1 MDEKLFH
8 KHERLTCQSCGGSGV
23 DCSWCDG
30 TGTRPRRMDGYYI
43 GFEPT
48 GNFAID
54 KILGAVAC
62 AGKAYHHTDSWNDET
77 NPYDDHAG
85 RDPNEWIQNAANEAA
100 ALFKK
105 NTTQSESE

>member
-1 MDEKLFH
+1 MSKAIHH
-8 KHERLTCQSCGGSGV
+8 KVEQLICVSCGGNGAATVGACGFCRGSG
-23 DCSWCDG
+23 
-30 TGTRPRRMDGYYI
+30 RRGRKLDGYYI

-77 NPYDDHAG
+77 SPYDDHNG
-85 RDPNEWIQNAANEAA
+85 RNPNEWIQSAANEAA
-100 ALFKK
+100 ATLKEPAK
-105 NTTQSESE
+105 

>member
-1 MDEKLFH
+1 MEVQK
-8 KHERLTCQSCGGSGV
+8 V
-23 DCSWCDG
+23 DCPSCKATGLYDGEACPWCKG
-30 TGTRPRRMDGYYI
+30 GGQIPRRMDGYYI

-62 AGKAYHHTDSWNDET
+62 AGKASHHTDGWNEESR
-77 NPYDDHAG
+77 PYDDHSG

-100 ALFKK
+100 ALLKT
-105 NTTQSESE
+105 NAT